1 MEYMKI
7 PMKMNANS
15 ITLVLSIM
23 SNKSHVTPLH
33 LFLKRVRVSAIAY
46 IKVKHFIKWGGGA
59 VHFLAGCC
67 SLPFHNS
74 GMESLVFMMIAKTWS
89 LRLSI

>member
-1 MEYMKI
+1 
-7 PMKMNANS
+7 MKMNANS

-46 IKVKHFIKWGGGA
+46 IKVKNFIKWGGG
-59 VHFLAGCC
+59 CC
-67 SLPFHNS
+67 TLSSRLLLPSLPQ
-74 GMESLVFMMIAKTWS
+74 
-89 LRLSI
+89 LRNGEFSIHDDCQNMVS